1 MARTAVIQD
10 GIVVNVIEAG
20 DGFQMPGCTLVVSD
34 TAGPGNHYANGTF
47 TRQPVHDPVPDQVS
61 DLQARLALIASGR
74 LAAVEAAVAQ
84 SDDATKAWYDR
95 ALTWRRDSPMIA
107 ALAPAV
113 GLSEG
118 QIDDLF
124 RVAAAMK

>member
-1 MARTAVIQD
+1 MARTAVIQG

-20 DGFQMPGCTLVVSD
+20 DGFTLPGCTLVVSD
-34 TAGPGNHYANGTF
+34 TAGPGDNYANGTF
-47 TRQPVHDPVPDQVS
+47 TRQPAVDPVPSEVT
-61 DLQARLALIASGR
+61 DLQARLALIAAGR

-84 SDDATKAWYDR
+84 SDDTVKAWFDR

-124 RVAAAMK
+124 RVAAAMN

>member
-1 MARTAVIQD
+1 MARMAVIKD
-10 GIVVNVIEAG
+10 GVTINVIEAG
-20 DGFQMPGCTLVVSD
+20 PGFTVPGCTLVESA
-34 TAGPGNHYANGTF
+34 TAGVGDAYVNGTF
-47 TRQPVHDPVPDQVS
+47 TRQPTIEPVPSEVT
-61 DLQARLALIASGR
+61 DLQARLALIAAGR
-74 LAAVEAAVAQ
+74 LSAVDAAVAQ
-84 SDDATKAWYDR
+84 SDEATRAWYDR

-124 RVAAAMK
+124 RVAAAMN